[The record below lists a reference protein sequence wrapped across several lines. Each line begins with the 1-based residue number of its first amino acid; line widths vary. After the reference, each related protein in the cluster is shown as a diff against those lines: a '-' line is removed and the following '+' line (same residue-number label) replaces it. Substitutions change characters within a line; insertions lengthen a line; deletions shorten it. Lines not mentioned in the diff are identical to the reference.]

1 MKIDFFHERLKAKK
15 IERNLLLH
23 TKSILRSGQYTNGKY
38 VKQFEDKFRKLNKAK
53 YCVSVNTGTSALHL
67 GLLSLGIKPGDE
79 VILPSISFIAS
90 AAAIKYVGAE
100 PVFVDVS
107 NEDWLI
113 DINKIQEKITKRT
126 KAIMPVHLHGL
137 MCDMK
142 SISKI
147 AKKNNL
153 FIIEDASQ
161 AHGSLYLNTN
171 PGYYSDIATFSF
183 YPAKNLGAIGEE
195 EQ

>member
-38 VKQFEDKFRKLNKAK
+38 VKQFEDKFSRLNKAK

-90 AAAIKYVGAE
+90 AAAVKYVGAE

-107 NEDWLI
+107 NDDWFRW
-113 DINKIQEKITKRT
+113 IQFTLQSQQYSKLVPKQ
-126 KAIMPVHLHGL
+126 
-137 MCDMK
+137 
-142 SISKI
+142 SISYSSPI
-147 AKKNNL
+147 L
-153 FIIEDASQ
+153 FLQKPRI
-161 AHGSLYLNTN
+161 
-171 PGYYSDIATFSF
+171 SF
-183 YPAKNLGAIGEE
+183 AFDCPSIS
-195 EQ
+195 